1 MERHKEKPCRGR
13 RSIEDDEEGNPFPMR
28 KDPEDPTS
36 VGDVEDPDPDLPLA
50 EEAGLTWNQ
59 KKRKPRKESESSDV

>member
-1 MERHKEKPCRGR
+1 MERQKEKPWRGR
-13 RSIEDDEEGNPFPMR
+13 RSIEDDGEGNPFPMR

-50 EEAGLTWNQ
+50 EE
-59 KKRKPRKESESSDV
+59 V